1 MTELRRR
8 MDDDMIVRGM
18 ADKTREAYLGAV
30 RGMAKFYGRSP
41 DQISD
46 AEVQRYLLYLIQD
59 RKRAWST
66 CNIAVHG
73 LKFLYHTTLKR
84 DRTTFTI
91 PAPRQPSKLP
101 AILSREEVQRL
112 IAHAPSLKHRTMLL
126 TAYASGVR
134 LNELIH
140 LRVSDIDAA
149 RMMIRVEQGKGRK
162 DRYTVLSTSLHE
174 ALRAYWQA
182 ERPRTW
188 LFPARRGQRPMDP
201 SSLQKAYHLAKRRAG
216 IVKPGGI
223 HALRHAFA
231 THLLDAGVDL
241 HTIQR
246 LLGHASL
253 TTTTRYW
260 HLTHASLTTQAARL
274 DLLSSLRPATPTV

>member
-8 MDDDMIVRGM
+8 MDEDMIVRGM

-30 RGMAKFYGRSP
+30 RGLAKFYRRSP

-46 AEVQRYLLYLIQD
+46 DEVQRYLLHMIQD

-66 CNIAVHG
+66 CNIAVQG

-101 AILSREEVQRL
+101 AILSREDVERL
-112 IAHAPSLKHRTMLL
+112 IAHAPSLKYRTMLL
-126 TAYASGVR
+126 TAYAAGVR

-140 LRVSDIDAA
+140 LRVSDIDAT

-162 DRYTVLSTSLHE
+162 DRYTVLSVSLHE
-174 ALRAYWQA
+174 ALRAYWQV

-188 LFPARRGQRPMDP
+188 LFPARRGPRPMDP
-201 SSLQKAYHLAKRRAG
+201 SGLQKAYQLAKRRAG

-223 HALRHAFA
+223 HALRSVSA
-231 THLLDAGVDL
+231 
-241 HTIQR
+241 
-246 LLGHASL
+246 
-253 TTTTRYW
+253 
-260 HLTHASLTTQAARL
+260 
-274 DLLSSLRPATPTV
+274 